1 MLLFILFVNFI
12 KTVNSDLIQE
22 DFGPPENYVSSE
34 NIFASSLWLLGM
46 YSCIEL
52 VSKYKGKNPIK
63 TEPVEWALYEDLT
76 DKKKYLELSVKEGH
90 SLEKIKKDLLEM
102 QKAILLLQREEKQK
116 AYEKLLKEKE
126 IETNI
131 PSEVEYNFGK
141 GEIRVKENGKYY
153 HGIIITESEKYSILK
168 PESNHRF
175 FERTDDTNVK
185 KWPITTSKHD
195 EYCCNCSLDAHNS
208 KNRRVYDIYV
218 CNGHEYNEF

>member
-12 KTVNSDLIQE
+12 KTVNSDIIQE

-52 VSKYKGKNPIK
+52 VSKYKEKNPIK
-63 TEPVEWALYEDLT
+63 TEPVEWALYGNHS

-90 SLEKIKKDLLEM
+90 SLEKIKVDLLEM
-102 QKAILLLQREEKQK
+102 QTVIRLLEREEKEK
-116 AYEKLLKEKE
+116 AREKLIKEKG

-141 GEIRVKENGKYY
+141 GEIRVKEHGKYY
-153 HGIIITESEKYSILK
+153 HGIMVTESEKYSNLK
-168 PESNHRF
+168 HDSNHRF
-175 FERTDDTNVK
+175 FERTDDTNVE

-195 EYCCNCSLDAHNS
+195 EYCCNCSLDDYNS
-208 KNRRVYDIYV
+208 KNRRVYNIYV

>member
-12 KTVNSDLIQE
+12 KTVKSDLIHE

-34 NIFASSLWLLGM
+34 NIFASSLWLLGI
-46 YSCIEL
+46 YSCVGM
-52 VSKYKGKNPIK
+52 VSKYKEKVPIK
-63 TEPVEWALYEDLT
+63 TEPVDGALYEDYSDEKT
-76 DKKKYLELSVKEGH
+76 YLKLSVKEGH

-195 EYCCNCSLDAHNS
+195 EYCCNCSLDAPNS